1 MTFDNTLKR
10 GTTLKSGTYAI
21 RRVLGQGGFGI
32 TYEAEQV
39 LLSKRVALKEF
50 FMGDFCDRADDGRSV
65 LVVKSRREDFKNQ
78 KKRFLNEARR
88 MAKLSN
94 PHLVPVHDLF
104 EENDTAY
111 YVMDFVE
118 GESLSGLL
126 KHSGRPFGEEY
137 VTGILMQM
145 LEALE
150 CIHHQ
155 QPSLCHLDIKPDNIM
170 VTPRGKAMLIDF
182 GASKYVSVT
191 DESRSLR
198 PSIAYT
204 PGYAPVE
211 QLSGVREDMGPW
223 TDFYALGATL
233 FNMLT
238 GERPANPSVI
248 ISDRSSDKRYSIPL
262 PSSLSERMRRLVLW
276 MMSPDQID
284 RPQTEEEIHA
294 FLGQGNEKH
303 IAGGGVV
310 YDDTDDSDEEDID
323 VEVITAGIASVE
335 ANPAILPVFVKGVSF
350 NMVKVKGG
358 TFMMGA
364 TPEQGDDV
372 MISEKPAHQVTLSD
386 YYIGETEVT
395 QELWEAVMG
404 ENPSWFKGVKHPVE
418 CVSWDDCQEFI
429 KKLNQL
435 IGRNFRLPTEAE
447 WEFAARG
454 GTKSRHYKY
463 SGSNNLDDVAWYG
476 ENSGDELLPGEL
488 EWEEEWYIM
497 EENNCKPHPVGQ
509 KSPNE
514 LGLYDMSG
522 NVSEWC
528 EDWYDYGYY
537 EKSSSDNPCNAIKAF
552 YRVVRGGGWNRN
564 ARHCRVSYRGHRLP
578 DSRFNILGLR
588 LAL

>member
-1 MTFDNTLKR
+1 M
-10 GTTLKSGTYAI
+10 KSGTYAI

-39 LLSKRVALKEF
+39 LLGKRVALKEF

-65 LVVKSRREDFKNQ
+65 FVMRNRREDFKNH

-104 EENDTAY
+104 EENETAY

-118 GESLSGLL
+118 GESLSGML

-170 VTPRGKAMLIDF
+170 VTPKGKAMLIDF

-198 PSIAYT
+198 SSIAYT
-204 PGYAPVE
+204 PGYAPIE

-248 ISDRSSDKRYSIPL
+248 ISDRSSDKRNSIPL
-262 PSSLSERMRRLVLW
+262 LSSLSERMRHLVLW

-284 RPQTEEEIHA
+284 RPQTEEEIRA
-294 FLGQGNEKH
+294 FLDQGEGKP
-303 IAGGGVV
+303 IAGGGMV
-310 YDDTDDSDEEDID
+310 YDDSDDSDVEDVI
-323 VEVITAGIASVE
+323 VEVISTGIASVE
-335 ANPAILPVFVKGVSF
+335 TKPAILPVSVKGISF
-350 NMVKVKGG
+350 NMVRVQGG

-364 TPEQGDDV
+364 TPEQGDYYGDE
-372 MISEKPAHQVTLSD
+372 EKPAHQVTLSD

-395 QELWEAVMG
+395 QELWQAVMG
-404 ENPSWFKGVKHPVE
+404 ENPSEFKGAKHPVE
-418 CVSWDDCQEFI
+418 SVSWEDCQKFI
-429 KKLNQL
+429 QKLNQL
-435 IGRNFRLPTEAE
+435 TGKAFRLPTEVE
-447 WEFAARG
+447 WEYAARG
-454 GTKSRHYKY
+454 GKKSRHYKY
-463 SGSNNLDDVAWYG
+463 SGSNNLDEVAWYLENCGDKRLSG
-476 ENSGDELLPGEL
+476 EWNWDL
-488 EWEEEWYIM
+488 IK
-497 EENNCKPHPVGQ
+497 ENNCKTHPVGQ
-509 KSPNE
+509 KIPNE

-522 NVSEWC
+522 NVEEWC
-528 EDWYDYGYY
+528 EDWYDYEYY
-537 EKSSSDNPCNAIKAF
+537 VKSPSDNPCNTTMASC
-552 YRVVRGGGWNRN
+552 RVNRGGSWNDDYAEN
-564 ARHCRVSYRGHRLP
+564 CRVAYRFYDTPGDRAY
-578 DSRFNILGLR
+578 FLGLR